1 MIPVLDLH
9 THTIASG
16 HAFSTLQEMVAA
28 AAEKGLQYLGITEHG
43 PAVEESCGMI
53 LFRNYRVVP
62 RMIDGVRLLMGVE
75 MNILD
80 YEGSLDVE
88 ERYYGLF
95 DHVIAGIHGRSFRP
109 GTMLQNTDAII
120 GAMNNSRVNIISH
133 PCDGTADVDLEA
145 LVRESV
151 SSRTLLE
158 VNNSSLHAARHRTK
172 AGPNNMEL
180 LRLCRKYD
188 VPVILGSDAHISY
201 DIALYPYLIPLL
213 DEVGF
218 PEELIVNNSFSA
230 FERFTGVKWSDNSY
244 GEI

>member
-120 GAMNNSRVNIISH
+120 GAMNNSRVNIISRSEERRVGKE
-133 PCDGTADVDLEA
+133 C
-145 LVRESV
+145 
-151 SSRTLLE
+151 
-158 VNNSSLHAARHRTK
+158 
-172 AGPNNMEL
+172 
-180 LRLCRKYD
+180 
-188 VPVILGSDAHISY
+188 GS
-201 DIALYPYLIPLL
+201 
-213 DEVGF
+213 
-218 PEELIVNNSFSA
+218 
-230 FERFTGVKWSDNSY
+230 
-244 GEI
+244 